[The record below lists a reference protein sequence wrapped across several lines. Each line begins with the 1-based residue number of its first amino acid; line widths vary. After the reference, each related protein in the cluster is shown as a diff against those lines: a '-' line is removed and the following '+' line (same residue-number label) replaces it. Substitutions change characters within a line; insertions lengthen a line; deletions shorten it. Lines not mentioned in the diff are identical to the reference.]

1 MITYNLEYAN
11 DKELKYSYYP
21 WENSQDKGY
30 VIVSRQGEL
39 IARKLTKAD
48 EEVYPVYF
56 EHMLCIACEN
66 AVHAEPKTSGAACW
80 I

>member
-1 MITYNLEYAN
+1 MITYTLEYSN

-21 WENSQDKGY
+21 WEDSQDTGY

-39 IARKLTKAD
+39 LARKLTKAD

-56 EHMLCIACEN
+56 EHMLCVACEN
-66 AVHAEPKTSGAACW
+66 AKSDTPEKHGGICW

>member
-21 WENSQDKGY
+21 WENSQDTGY
-30 VIVSRQGEL
+30 VIVSRQEKL
-39 IARKLTKAD
+39 LAFKLTKAD
-48 EEVYPVYF
+48 ETYPVYF
-56 EHMLCIACEN
+56 EHMLCVACEN
-66 AVHAEPKTSGAACW
+66 AKSDTPEKHGGICW